1 MTKQNYASPARQIEV
16 AVLAVGGS
24 PVGPDRTDV
33 SLQEMIFEGTNAVL
47 SEAGITRADLDSVV
61 LSASDLVDGRG
72 IASMS
77 SAAAAGAY
85 MKHETRTTN
94 DGIYALA
101 LAALEI
107 WSGRIRTSLV
117 MSWNKMS
124 EVRWEMATPAMFEPF
139 YERPFAMDDTVAQG
153 LAANA
158 LLIERPHAERAA
170 QIATARNLQASQ
182 ARGARGSDYRPPH
195 ADGVFGMVLTD
206 VATARASGRP
216 FAVLDGISWG
226 VGPPLRN
233 REPVGANGL
242 NDIAARAYRAAN
254 LTRLDQIGVI
264 ELSARWGYEEVSIL
278 DGLVTPLGGDA
289 ISLIDGGETERGRS
303 IPVNPSGGTGGHYLM
318 QAAGLIAAGE
328 VVRQVT
334 GRAGHRQVDNV
345 RRGVAHGQS
354 GPAAQGNVVAVFSTG
369 TGGH

>member
-170 QIATARNLQASQ
+170 Q
-182 ARGARGSDYRPPH
+182 
-195 ADGVFGMVLTD
+195 
-206 VATARASGRP
+206 
-216 FAVLDGISWG
+216 
-226 VGPPLRN
+226 
-233 REPVGANGL
+233 
-242 NDIAARAYRAAN
+242 
-254 LTRLDQIGVI
+254 
-264 ELSARWGYEEVSIL
+264 
-278 DGLVTPLGGDA
+278 
-289 ISLIDGGETERGRS
+289 
-303 IPVNPSGGTGGHYLM
+303 
-318 QAAGLIAAGE
+318 
-328 VVRQVT
+328 
-334 GRAGHRQVDNV
+334 GRAGADRNRTESTSVTGSGSSWQRLSAAACRWCLWDGTD
-345 RRGVAHGQS
+345 RRGDRPCLRAPICGS
-354 GPAAQGNVVAVFSTG
+354 GRYFLGRRSASEKP
-369 TGGH
+369 